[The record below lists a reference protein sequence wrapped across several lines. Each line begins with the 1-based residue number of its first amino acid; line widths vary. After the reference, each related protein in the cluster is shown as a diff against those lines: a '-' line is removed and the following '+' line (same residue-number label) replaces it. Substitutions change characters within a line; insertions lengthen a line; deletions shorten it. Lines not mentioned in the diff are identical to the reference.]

1 MRFSH
6 EDEIRVGSLFSG
18 YGGLDLAVLQMFPK
32 ATLSWVADPAPGPS
46 KVLAYRHPGVPNL
59 GDVTEV
65 DWAVVP
71 QVEVLTAGTP
81 CQDLSVAGS
90 RLGMTEGTR
99 SNLWVVVRKAID
111 VLQPKLVIWENVQ
124 GALSARAS
132 SDLER
137 DTRHLDNHPT
147 YLRALGRVLGDLG
160 SLGYDCKWRRA
171 YMPPRREP
179 FTKEPASSSQPRG
192 AKLLPTPTVSDA
204 KGTGQSDLRRNTVP
218 LRGIPL
224 IDMSQ
229 YAEAIAHQEGVTGV
243 PAPEP
248 TVPNRNGREKLNP
261 AFVEW
266 MMMLPPGYVTEVPDI
281 TDTAALMLLGNGVV
295 PPQAVLALES
305 LLDL

>member
-1 MRFSH
+1 MYSNLSSLSGRMFKVRSQLVH
-6 EDEIRVGSLFSG
+6 LATWNEI
-18 YGGLDLAVLQMFPK
+18 LDIWTTPPQLTSERLAVFSE
-32 ATLSWVADPAPGPS
+32 TW
-46 KVLAYRHPGVPNL
+46 
-59 GDVTEV
+59 
-65 DWAVVP
+65 
-71 QVEVLTAGTP
+71 TP
-81 CQDLSVAGS
+81 W
-90 RLGMTEGTR
+90 GMTV
-99 SNLWVVVRKAID
+99 N
-111 VLQPKLVIWENVQ
+111 
-124 GALSARAS
+124 
-132 SDLER
+132 
-137 DTRHLDNHPT
+137 
-147 YLRALGRVLGDLG
+147 GD
-160 SLGYDCKWRRA
+160 A

-179 FTKEPASSSQPRG
+179 FTKEPASSSQPQG

-224 IDMSQ
+224 VDMAQ

-281 TDTAALMLLGNGVV
+281 TDTEALMLLGNGVV
-295 PPQAVLALES
+295 PQQAILALES